1 MQCFLVRGSNEKQR
15 RGRINSNFTK
25 GDFFISYINQVL
37 LGIISQCGLSFCT
50 LSIKVFLSLSVW
62 ARREYIWKLNW
73 KESLLIC
80 FENCQGVPCSHK
92 QNKNSMVNTFITVNI
107 ALTCKRC
114 LEDKSMLFHFKKA
127 FPLTLLEHSFERRAC
142 CLLPCFQRYQGIS
155 YSHTGQVVR
164 RWLNLC

>member
-1 MQCFLVRGSNEKQR
+1 M
-15 RGRINSNFTK
+15 
-25 GDFFISYINQVL
+25 SYINQV
-37 LGIISQCGLSFCT
+37 IILQCGPPSLHYCT
-50 LSIKVFLSLSVW
+50 LPKKAFLSPSVW

-127 FPLTLLEHSFERRAC
+127 FPLTLLGHSLERRAYW
-142 CLLPCFQRYQGIS
+142 LLFCFKSYHGIP
-155 YSHTGQVVR
+155 YSKTTGNINR
-164 RWLNLC
+164 GCWTLC